1 MGRATAVLTGEGA
14 NILNQPESYFEFIGV
29 RNISTQIFFFF
40 KSEKAVTT
48 YVKQTSKKERSPI

>member
-14 NILNQPESYFEFIGV
+14 NILNQPEFYFEFIGV
-29 RNISTQIFFFF
+29 RNISTQIFFF

-48 YVKQTSKKERSPI
+48 YVKQTPKKERSPV

>member
-29 RNISTQIFFFF
+29 RNISTQIFFLSL
-40 KSEKAVTT
+40 KRQSLLT
-48 YVKQTSKKERSPI
+48 